1 MSAAASS
8 SAAPAANA
16 RHATYKLRYKD
27 DYAVEVG
34 LDEAGRGCLFGR
46 LYVGAVA
53 FSNDEEDFFDH
64 GATLKEIKDSKVI
77 SKRKRA
83 ILSDYIEDCALAT
96 SVAYAEAAEVD
107 ALNVLQAD
115 LACMHRALD
124 ALVVPVERVLVDG
137 DHWRP
142 YKDTEG
148 YAIVDGDAQ
157 YLAIAA
163 AGILAK
169 VARDKWVESVVET
182 HPEWDAQYGLGR
194 NMGYG
199 TVVHMEGLK
208 KHGATLEHRRTFAP
222 VAAAMGLPVK
232 EKRMYPKKFKKGA
245 VAAPA
250 NTVVDSDVFLA
261 TSSGTWMGVD
271 ED

>member
-1 MSAAASS
+1 MSAAA
-8 SAAPAANA
+8 APVNA
-16 RHATYKLRYKD
+16 RIADYKLRYKD

-46 LYVGAVA
+46 LYVGAVV
-53 FSNDEEDFFDH
+53 FSNEEEDFFDH
-64 GATLKEIKDSKVI
+64 GVGLKEIKDSKVI
-77 SKRKRA
+77 SKRKRG
-83 ILSDYIEDCALAT
+83 ILNDYIRDCALAT

-169 VARDKWVESVVET
+169 VARDTWVESVVAE
-182 HPEWDAQYGLGR
+182 HPEWDEHYRLGS

-199 TVVHMEGLK
+199 TAAHMEGLK
-208 KHGATLEHRRTFAP
+208 KHGATMEHRRTFRP
-222 VAAAMGLPVK
+222 VAEALGLPVK
-232 EKRMYPKKFKKGA
+232 EKRMFPKKVKKGS
-245 VAAPA
+245 AAA
-250 NTVVDSDVFLA
+250 AAAGTVDDDEIFAPRRDGWL
-261 TSSGTWMGVD
+261 GVD
-271 ED
+271 DE